1 MTESQ
6 EGIGRTDEP
15 TDRETRRDSNPRR
28 ELVRE
33 ELLDIAARMFDEHG
47 FDRVSMAMIARE
59 VGLGRSAIYHYF
71 ASKDDILATIVES
84 EALAPVGRIQQ
95 LASEP
100 GLGPAE
106 RLRAVVHDGV
116 VRRLSF
122 GSRFV
127 RLARLEAQ
135 IPEHLRKDYDLSRRA
150 IYDEHVRLIEE
161 GIASGD
167 FRPVDAHIAAFG
179 VIGMA
184 NWTTRWYRPDGRLT
198 AEQVAEAIADMALTS
213 VQGPATQ
220 DDRMLQLRARLGT
233 VMDDLRAIADSMAP
247 PPAAEK

>member
-1 MTESQ
+1 MADNRVDPATAPAE
-6 EGIGRTDEP
+6 
-15 TDRETRRDSNPRR
+15 RETRRDTNPRR

-71 ASKDDILATIVES
+71 ASKDDILASIVES
-84 EALAPVGRIQQ
+84 EALAPVGRIRQ

-100 GLGPAE
+100 GRSPTD

-135 IPEHLRKDYDLSRRA
+135 IPEHLRRDYDRSRRT
-150 IYDEHVRLIEE
+150 IYDEHVRLIQE
-161 GIASGD
+161 GVASGE
-167 FRPVDAHIAAFG
+167 FRPVDVQIAAFAI
-179 VIGMA
+179 IGMA
-184 NWTTRWYRPDGRLT
+184 NWTSRWYRPDGRLT
-198 AEQVAEAIADMALTS
+198 AEEVAEAIAEMAVTT
-213 VQGPATQ
+213 VRGPETQ
-220 DDRMLQLRARLGT
+220 DDRMRQLRARLGA
-233 VMDDLRAIADSMAP
+233 VLDDLGAIADAMAP
-247 PPAAEK
+247 PPADDP